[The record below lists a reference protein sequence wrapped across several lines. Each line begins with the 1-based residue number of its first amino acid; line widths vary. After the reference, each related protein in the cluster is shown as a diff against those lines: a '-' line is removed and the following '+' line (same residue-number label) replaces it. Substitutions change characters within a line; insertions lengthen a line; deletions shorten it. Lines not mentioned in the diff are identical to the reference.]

1 MLESAAA
8 LFDVGALLV
17 VMAGTVIATAARSG
31 WRNLRAALFALA
43 RLRIA
48 PIDCDANRAALART
62 IAAVRAKG
70 HLCSDVPLPPDQ
82 AFASLVSGYL
92 VSGSIE
98 AMHEA
103 AIRQQTARET
113 ARDRAVR
120 VLEYAGEIA
129 PVFGLVGTLFAISQL
144 APTGQLSLAENTMQA
159 LATAVLSSLYGVLTA
174 HIVYIPLAGAIERR
188 GLREEEDRLALIE
201 WFEHELSREPPRGAL
216 SRLKDVA

>member
-8 LFDVGALLV
+8 LFDVGALV
-17 VMAGTVIATAARSG
+17 VVIAGTVIATAARSG
-31 WRNLRAALFALA
+31 WRNLRAALFELA
-43 RLRIA
+43 RLRVS
-48 PIDCDANRAALART
+48 PIDCDGNRAALART

-70 HLCSDVPLPPDQ
+70 HLCSDVPLPPDR

-98 AMHEA
+98 VMHEA
-103 AIRQQTARET
+103 ATKQQTTRET

-120 VLEYAGEIA
+120 VFEYAGEIA

-144 APTGQLSLAENTMQA
+144 APNGQMSLAENTMQA

-174 HIVYIPLAGAIERR
+174 HMIYIPLAGAIERR
-188 GLREEEDRLALIE
+188 SLREEEERTALLE

-216 SRLKDVA
+216 SRLKDAA